1 MTHRSRRALTGL
13 AGALVC
19 VLLSGCGEDGY
30 LGSGSWEQK
39 PSAQAPQI
47 PKPQQPGP
55 PGGGDSEPG
64 QPQDDGIR
72 ATGLDQPAAIAAL
85 PDGTALV
92 GERSTG
98 VVTRVHPIKD
108 LPQEKLYQI
117 PEVDGSGGTGLVAMV
132 ASPYYLENGL
142 VYAYLTT
149 ATEGRLV
156 SLNASG
162 VPKTLVAGLP
172 KAPAAMTIGPDGDVM
187 VATGGTGSP
196 NAGQVL
202 SIDPWGGPGG
212 SAKVDLIV
220 TEGVQNPL
228 GMCTDGINVYVVE
241 GGSGPAG
248 SLTGNGV
255 YKVVGEENS
264 GGNLGSAMK
273 PVVSYTAG
281 KDAGAAGCVASSVAI
296 ITAGTD
302 SQALMTTVLD
312 QALQPTGDPT
322 LSLVGTYGR
331 LRAIALDPV
340 AGGLWVGTYNRDGV
354 GTPAADDDK
363 VLYLPPPAGG
373 GDGGDIS

>member
-1 MTHRSRRALTGL
+1 MPHRSHRALAGL
-13 AGALVC
+13 AGALAC
-19 VLLSGCGEDGY
+19 VLLSGCGDDGY

-39 PSAQAPQI
+39 PSPQAPQI

-55 PGGGDSEPG
+55 PGGDAEPG

-92 GERSTG
+92 GERSSG
-98 VVTRVHPIKD
+98 VVTRVHPMKD
-108 LPQEKLYQI
+108 MPQETLYQI
-117 PEVDGSGGTGLVAMV
+117 PGVDGASGTGLLAMV

-142 VYAYLTT
+142 VYAYITT
-149 ATEGRLV
+149 GAEGQII

-162 VPKTLVAGLP
+162 VPKTLVTGLP
-172 KAPAAMTIGPDGDVM
+172 KATAAMTIGPDGDVM

-202 SIDPWGGPGG
+202 SVDPWGGPGG
-212 SAKVDLIV
+212 SAKVDLVV
-220 TEGVQNPL
+220 TDGVPNPI
-228 GMCTDGINVYVVE
+228 GMCADGVNVYVVE
-241 GGSGPAG
+241 GGTGAPGALAG
-248 SLTGNGV
+248 NAI
-255 YKVVGEENS
+255 YKVVGEETS

-296 ITAGTD
+296 IAAGTD

-312 QALQPTGDPT
+312 QNLQPTGDPT
-322 LSLVGTYGR
+322 LSLVGEYGR

-340 AGGLWVGTYNRDGV
+340 AGGLWVATYNRDGV
-354 GTPAADDDK
+354 GSPAADDDK